1 MSTKFVVQ
9 ERISGNWASLLDCK
23 TKEEAIKLASEIL
36 IVNSRQTRVI
46 KEVSKTAWQSK
57 SPT

>member
-9 ERISGNWASLLDCK
+9 ERISGNWESLCDYK
-23 TKEEAIKLASEIL
+23 TKEEAIKIASEFL
-36 IVNSRQTRVI
+36 ITNSRQTRVI

-57 SPT
+57 LPS

>member
-1 MSTKFVVQ
+1 MSTKFVIQ
-9 ERISGNWASLLDCK
+9 ERISGNWASLIDCK

-36 IVNSRQTRVI
+36 VVNSRQTRVI

-57 SPT
+57 LPT